1 MDSEARETIMPERI
15 FVVGTGAITCLGPNL
30 DATWEGLTAGR
41 SGLRRQE
48 SLDPER
54 FLQDIAGF
62 ADDAPA
68 SSRAEDREL
77 ARLSAR
83 FLSLS
88 VTAARE
94 AWTDAGLDR
103 VDDRI
108 DRDRAAVCVG
118 SAFGGVDFM
127 EAQQARMRRRQDRS
141 ISPFMVPG
149 LVINQAAGQICQQLK
164 LYGPGIAPANACAT
178 GAHSIVLG
186 AMLLKAGDADI
197 ALCGGGESA
206 FTPALVNG
214 FSTMKALFSPKPGD
228 RAEKDPAR
236 ASRPFSLD
244 RAGFIM
250 SEGAGVLA
258 LATESAVRGLGLN
271 PQAELLGYALNSD
284 GHHMAMPNEDRI
296 GRCLA
301 QALRNAGVGPG
312 EIDYYNAHGTST
324 QVNDLVETLV
334 LKRIFGDHAAK
345 MPISSIKGALG
356 HGLGA
361 ASAIEAAVCVRALA
375 DQLIPPTINHAADP
389 DLDLD
394 YVPNE
399 ARAARLDKIMS
410 ASFGFGGT
418 NNALIFAKPRI

>member
-1 MDSEARETIMPERI
+1 MPERI
-15 FVVGTGAITCLGPNL
+15 YVVGHGAVTCLGPTM
-30 DATWEGLTAGR
+30 DETWSGLIAGK
-41 SGLRRQE
+41 SGLRRRA
-48 SLDPER
+48 SLGRER

-62 ADDAPA
+62 VEDAEA
-68 SSRAEDREL
+68 VSRTGDREL

-83 FLSLS
+83 FLAFS
-88 VTAARE
+88 VAAARE
-94 AWTDAGLDR
+94 AWTNAGLDR

-127 EAQQARMRRRQDRS
+127 DAQQARMQKRQDLS
-141 ISPFMVPG
+141 VSPFMVPG
-149 LVINQAAGQICQQLK
+149 LVINQAAGQISQRLE

-178 GAHSIVLG
+178 GAHAIILG

-228 RAEKDPAR
+228 RAEDDPAR
-236 ASRPFSLD
+236 ASRPFSGD

-258 LATESAVRGLGLN
+258 LATESTVHKLGLN
-271 PQAELLGYALNSD
+271 VQAEILGYALNSD
-284 GHHMAMPNEDRI
+284 GFHMAMPNEDRV
-296 GRCLA
+296 GRCIA
-301 QALRNAGVGPG
+301 QALRNANLAPG
-312 EIDYYNAHGTST
+312 DIDYYNAHGTST
-324 QVNDLVETLV
+324 QVNDQVETLV

-345 MPISSIKGALG
+345 LAVSSIKGALG

-361 ASAIEAAVCVRALA
+361 ASAIEAAVCVRALGERI
-375 DQLIPPTINHAADP
+375 IPPTINYVPDP
-389 DLDLD
+389 ELDLD

-399 ARAARLDKIMS
+399 ARSARLDKVMS

-418 NNALIFAKPRI
+418 NNALIFAAPRI

>member
-1 MDSEARETIMPERI
+1 MPERI
-15 FVVGTGAITCLGPNL
+15 YVVGHGAVTCLGPTM
-30 DATWEGLTAGR
+30 DATWSGLIAGK
-41 SGLRRQE
+41 SGLRRQP
-48 SLDPER
+48 SLDRER
-54 FLQDIAGF
+54 FLQDIGGF
-62 ADDAPA
+62 VDDAGVA
-68 SSRAEDREL
+68 SRAEEREL

-83 FLSLS
+83 FLAFS
-88 VTAARE
+88 VAAARE

-127 EAQQARMRRRQDRS
+127 EAQEARMRKRQS
-141 ISPFMVPG
+141 LSVSPFMVPG
-149 LVINQAAGQICQQLK
+149 LVINQAAGQISQQLR
-164 LYGPGIAPANACAT
+164 LYGPGVAPANACAT
-178 GAHSIVLG
+178 GAHAIVLG

-197 ALCGGGESA
+197 AVCGGGESA

-214 FSTMKALFSPKPGD
+214 FATMKALFSPKPGD
-228 RAEKDPAR
+228 RAEDDPAL
-236 ASRPFSLD
+236 ASRPFSVD

-250 SEGAGVLA
+250 AEGAGALI
-258 LATESAVRGLGLN
+258 LATETAVKDLGLN
-271 PQAELLGYALNSD
+271 AQAEILGYALNSD
-284 GHHMAMPNEDRI
+284 GYHMAMPNDDRI

-301 QALRNAGVGPG
+301 QALRNANLSP
-312 EIDYYNAHGTST
+312 EDIDYYNAHGTST
-324 QVNDLVETLV
+324 QVNDQVETSV

-345 MPISSIKGALG
+345 LAVSSIKGALG

-361 ASAIEAAVCVRALA
+361 ASAIEAAVCVRALGE
-375 DQLIPPTINHAADP
+375 QMIPPTINYQADP
-389 DLDLD
+389 ELDLD

-418 NNALIFAKPRI
+418 NNALIFAKPRL

>member
-1 MDSEARETIMPERI
+1 MPERI
-15 FVVGTGAITCLGPNL
+15 FVVGSGAVTCLGPNL
-30 DATWEGLTAGR
+30 DATWKGLIAGK
-41 SGLRRQE
+41 SGLRRHE
-48 SLDPER
+48 SLDRDR

-62 ADDAPA
+62 VDDAGAA
-68 SSRAEDREL
+68 SPAEDREL
-77 ARLSAR
+77 TRLSAR
-83 FLSLS
+83 FLSHS
-88 VTAARE
+88 VRAARE

-127 EAQQARMRRRQDRS
+127 ETQQARMGRRQDLS
-141 ISPFMVPG
+141 VSPFMVPG
-149 LVINQAAGQICQQLK
+149 LVINQAAGLICQRLK

-178 GAHSIVLG
+178 GAHAIILG

-214 FSTMKALFSPKPGD
+214 FSTMKALFNPKSGD
-228 RAEKDPAR
+228 RAEANPAL

-250 SEGAGVLA
+250 SEGAGAVA
-258 LATESAVRGLGLN
+258 LASETAIRRLGLT
-271 PQAELLGYALNSD
+271 PRAELLGYALNSD

-296 GRCLA
+296 GRCVAL
-301 QALRNAGVGPG
+301 ALRNAGVEPG
-312 EIDYYNAHGTST
+312 GIDYYNAHGTST

-334 LKRIFGDHAAK
+334 LKQVFGDHAARL
-345 MPISSIKGALG
+345 PVSSIKGALG

-375 DQLIPPTINHAADP
+375 DQIIPPTINHLPDP
-389 DLDLD
+389 ELDLD

-399 ARAARLDKIMS
+399 ARPARLEAIMS

-418 NNALIFAKPRI
+418 NNALVLARPRL